1 MSPGGAHLTMRLA
14 VPVVLLPL
22 LVVPQGWAAGDP
34 RSWLFGFIL
43 YAFAL
48 GAWLLLVRVPP
59 DRLRGGALGAST
71 GLLIAYLLTPVVKAL
86 AVAPFEV
93 GDSNPG
99 RAVLT
104 VALYFTVSVLGAA
117 LGAALRTA
125 ASPHPAAHPAPA
137 SSPSAMVCDTSVLID
152 GRIVEMAEAGFLSG
166 ELVIPQFILRELQG
180 IADSG
185 EALKRNRGR
194 RGLSVV
200 EQLQKVSG
208 VQVSIPAGEVPEE
221 REVDHKLIRL
231 ASDRGA
237 ALITNDYNL
246 NKVARVRGLKVL
258 NLNDLVN
265 ALKTI
270 HLPGEELI
278 LPVARAGKETGQGV
292 GYLDDGTMIVID
304 GGGTHVGKTVRVV
317 VTNIHQTTAGRM
329 IFTRFEAVTG
339 KARGESADKS

>member
-1 MSPGGAHLTMRLA
+1 MPSRGAHLTMRFL
-14 VPVVLLPL
+14 VPVALLPL
-22 LVVPQGWAAGDP
+22 VVVPQGWASGDP
-34 RSWLFGFIL
+34 RAWVFGGVL
-43 YAFAL
+43 YALAL
-48 GAWLLLVRVPP
+48 VAWLLLSRLSP
-59 DRLRGGALGAST
+59 DQLRGGALGVST

-104 VALYFTVSVLGAA
+104 VALYFAAGVLGAA
-117 LGAALRTA
+117 LGAALRATSSA
-125 ASPHPAAHPAPA
+125 PMTLHADPAG
-137 SSPSAMVCDTSVLID
+137 SAKALVCDTSVLID
-152 GRIVEMAEAGFLSG
+152 GRIVEMAEAGFLAG

-200 EQLQKVSG
+200 EQLQKVTG
-208 VQVSIPAGEVPEE
+208 VKVSIPAVEVPEE

-231 ASDRGA
+231 AADRGA
-237 ALITNDYNL
+237 ALITNDFNL

-270 HLPGEELI
+270 HLPGEELV
-278 LPVARAGKETGQGV
+278 LPVARAGKEAGQGV

-304 GGGTHVGKTVRVV
+304 GGSTHVGKTVRVV

-339 KARGESADKS
+339 KARGESADKN

>member
-1 MSPGGAHLTMRLA
+1 MSSGGANLTMRLA
-14 VPVVLLPL
+14 VPIALLPL
-22 LVVPQGWAAGDP
+22 LVVPQGWAASDA
-34 RSWLFGFIL
+34 RSWLFGFLL
-43 YAFAL
+43 YALAL
-48 GAWLLLVRVPP
+48 GAWWLLSRLPP
-59 DRLRGGALGAST
+59 DRLRGGALGVTT

-86 AVAPFEV
+86 AVAPFEM

-99 RAVLT
+99 RAILT
-104 VALYFTVSVLGAA
+104 VALYLTVSVLGAA
-117 LGAALRTA
+117 FGAALSASA
-125 ASPHPAAHPAPA
+125 ASPQAARPATA
-137 SSPSAMVCDTSVLID
+137 SSLASMVCDTSVLID
-152 GRIVEMAEAGFLSG
+152 GRIVEMAEAGFLAG

-185 EALKRNRGR
+185 EPLKRNRGR

-208 VQVSIPAGEVPEE
+208 LKVSIPAEDVPEE
-221 REVDHKLIRL
+221 REVDHKLLRL
-231 ASDRGA
+231 AADRGA

-265 ALKTI
+265 ALKPI

-278 LPVARAGKETGQGV
+278 LSVSRAGKEAGQGV

-304 GGGTHVGKTVRVV
+304 GGATHVGKTVRVV

-329 IFTRFEAVTG
+329 IFTRFESVTG